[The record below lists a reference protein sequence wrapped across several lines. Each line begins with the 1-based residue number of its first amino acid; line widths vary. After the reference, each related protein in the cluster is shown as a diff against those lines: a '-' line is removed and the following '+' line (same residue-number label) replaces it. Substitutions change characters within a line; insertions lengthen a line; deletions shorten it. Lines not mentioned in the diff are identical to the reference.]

1 MTFSGKTGFFNRRR
15 QEMAVSQAFF
25 IKAALPVVGICI
37 LLSLAIA
44 AYFEPKKDFSRRIF
58 LSMLYSCAMI
68 LLSEGIQWLLQDQP
82 AGWKTPSLWTT
93 MFVFYAMLSILCY
106 YWTVYSYYWF
116 NNNPPS
122 GKAVVWFL
130 TGPVLEI
137 VALICNFFNGSIFT
151 ISAGGYYNRG
161 GIFPVYIVFSYL
173 YMIEAI
179 LITAF
184 RAAKKDGREHRQ
196 DYIMFLLCFLFPIL
210 GPIVQYAV
218 QELPLMG
225 VSEAIALLIVYVS
238 IQQRTNAR
246 YAVERARYQD
256 EYREYEETMEQL
268 LTESADALCV
278 LRLNLTDNTHSGE
291 HGLPPEIAEAS
302 RNSSID
308 ELFRMFSTVVR
319 MPQEAEGFRETLN
332 RENLLKT
339 FAEQKKQLSLKI
351 HRRVESGETHLIHI
365 FVNMLKNP
373 ADGDVEAIVYSV
385 DIDRQEKE
393 EKVISAVTNR
403 GYDFIALIG
412 AESGTIHYQYTSS
425 KSDASIRL
433 PLGDYDDAADG
444 IAGSLHDLE
453 EPGTE
458 REKISFHTVVE
469 ALHLQGEY
477 SYVCECSTP
486 SGEKRQKNITYQYL
500 DDGKTEILFLV
511 SDITEET
518 KREREHADALKKA
531 LKEARHADAMK
542 TEFLSNVSHD
552 MRTPLNAI
560 LGYTHLAEN
569 ASESGK
575 MKEYLAKIG
584 RAGNIMLSL
593 VNDTLD
599 LSKIESGDI
608 ILRPIPTDFSAIR
621 EKITSVIAPAAE
633 KKHIRFV
640 FDGSG
645 AAGVTVLA
653 DEKRVQEIIINLLSN
668 AIKFTPENGR
678 VELLVECLSL
688 DEHRIHD
695 KVTVRDTGCG
705 MKPEFLP
712 KIFEPFAQEH
722 QTSDA
727 DGFGLGLSIV
737 KKLVDVMNGRIEVK
751 SEVGKGTE
759 FTLFMDFERTEDRQK
774 KNEQPEQGW
783 ESLKDRRI
791 LLVEDNMMNTEIARA
806 LLEEKGMEVICAE
819 NGKAACDAFISSAPG
834 YFDAVLMDIR
844 MPVMNGY
851 DAARSIRNADR
862 ADAAAV
868 PIIAMSADAFDD
880 DIRRCMDAGMNGH
893 VSKPVSPE
901 KLYGTLSRF
910 LAK

>member
-1 MTFSGKTGFFNRRR
+1 
-15 QEMAVSQAFF
+15 MAVSQLLF
-25 IKAALPVVGICI
+25 IKAAMPVVGLCI
-37 LLSLAIA
+37 ILPLGLA
-44 AYFEPKKDFSRRIF
+44 AYFEPKKDYSRRIF
-58 LSMLYSCAMI
+58 LSMLYSCSVI
-68 LLSEGIQWLLQDQP
+68 LLAEGIQWLLQDQP
-82 AGWKTPSLWTT
+82 SGWKTVSLWIT
-93 MFVFYAMLSILCY
+93 MFVFYTMLSSLCY
-106 YWTVYSYYWF
+106 FWTVYSYYWF

-122 GKAVVWFL
+122 GKATAWFL
-130 TGPVLEI
+130 AGAVIEI
-137 VALICNFFNGSIFT
+137 AALVCNFFNGNIFSVSADGYYTRGSIFP
-151 ISAGGYYNRG
+151 A
-161 GIFPVYIVFSYL
+161 YIVFSYL
-173 YMIEAI
+173 YLIGAI

-184 RAAKKDGREHRQ
+184 GAAKRNGKEHRQ
-196 DYIMFLLCFLFPIL
+196 DYIMFLFCFLFPII
-210 GPIVQYAV
+210 GPIVQYV
-218 QELPLMG
+218 FQELPLMG

-256 EYREYEETMEQL
+256 EYREYEESMEQL
-268 LTESADALCV
+268 LTESADALFV
-278 LRLNLTDNTHSGE
+278 FRLDLTENTHSGE
-291 HGLPPEIAEAS
+291 HGLPPEIAEAC
-302 RNSSID
+302 RNSSVD
-308 ELFRMFSTVVR
+308 ELFRVFGTVISR
-319 MPQEAEGFRETLN
+319 QQEAEAFRETLN
-332 RENLLKT
+332 RENLLKA
-339 FAEQKKQLSLKI
+339 FAEQKKQVSLKI
-351 HRRVESGETHLIHI
+351 HLRMKNGETHLIHI

-373 ADGDVEAIVYSV
+373 AAGDIEAIVYSV

-403 GYDFIALIG
+403 EYDFIALIG
-412 AESGTIHYQYTSS
+412 AESGIIHYQYTSS
-425 KSDASIRL
+425 KSDTSIRL
-433 PLGDYDDAADG
+433 PLGDYNDAVSS

-458 REKISFHTVVE
+458 AEKISFHTVVE
-469 ALHLQGEY
+469 ALNLQGEY

-500 DDGKTEILFLV
+500 DDEKTEILFLL

-569 ASESGK
+569 ASETGK

-584 RAGNIMLSL
+584 RSGNIMLSL
-593 VNDTLD
+593 VSDTLN

-608 ILRPIPTDFSAIR
+608 ILNPVPTDFSMIK

-633 KKHIRFV
+633 KKHIRFI
-640 FDGSG
+640 FDDSR
-645 AAGVTVLA
+645 AAGVTVLV
-653 DEKRVQEIIINLLSN
+653 DEKRVQEIMINLLSN
-668 AIKFTPENGR
+668 AVKFTPENGR

-688 DEHRIHD
+688 DEHRTHD
-695 KVTVRDTGCG
+695 RITVRDTGCG

-712 KIFEPFAQEH
+712 KIFEPFTQEH
-722 QTSDA
+722 QTLNA
-727 DGFGLGLSIV
+727 EGFGLGLSIV

-751 SEVGKGTE
+751 SEVGEGTE
-759 FTLFMDFERTEDRQK
+759 FTLFVDFERTDDRQK
-774 KNEQPEQGW
+774 RKKQPEKEW
-783 ESLKDRRI
+783 EDLKNRRI
-791 LLVEDNMMNTEIARA
+791 LLVEDNTMNTEIARA
-806 LLEEKGMEVICAE
+806 LLEEKGMKVISAE
-819 NGKAACDAFISSAPG
+819 NGKAACDAYMDSPSG

-862 ADAAAV
+862 TDAAAV

-893 VSKPVSPE
+893 ISKPIVPE
-901 KLYGTLSRF
+901 KLFDTLSKF
-910 LAK
+910 LVK